1 QLECAGQ
8 QAWLDR
14 LEVEHDNLR
23 AALAWSQA
31 VVPSEHSGELGAR
44 LAASLYWFWLMH
56 SHWSE
61 ARRWLEEMLHINS
74 TLPAAVRAR
83 VLHAAGALAGNQGDD
98 ARARGLIEESLML
111 WRDLGDR
118 RGIAWALYELA
129 GLQDD
134 DGRAQALLV
143 ESLALFQELGDKGGI
158 A

>member
-1 QLECAGQ
+1 ERLAASGEADTVRRQHAHFFLALAEAAEPQLECAGQ

-98 ARARGLIEESLML
+98 ARAPRLIDASLIL
-111 WRDLGDR
+111 CP
-118 RGIAWALYELA
+118 
-129 GLQDD
+129 
-134 DGRAQALLV
+134 
-143 ESLALFQELGDKGGI
+143 
-158 A
+158 